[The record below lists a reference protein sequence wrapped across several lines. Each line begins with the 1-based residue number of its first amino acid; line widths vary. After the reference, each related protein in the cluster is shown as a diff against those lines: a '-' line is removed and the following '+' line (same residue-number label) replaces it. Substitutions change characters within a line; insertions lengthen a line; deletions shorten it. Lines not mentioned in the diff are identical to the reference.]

1 MAANADQE
9 TLKSIWTSRFE
20 NGSMRC
26 DPLQEAVD
34 FGIVDH
40 FTPLEVQKLTNND
53 TEFQLRWLMLS
64 DHYEAIAQD
73 PSLQQA
79 AKEMLFDGG
88 VRICDQ
94 LALRLRFVDFSKV
107 CCDRNSSLICS
118 PSRNTPWLLPLC
130 LTTGILFDRILSISD
145 GCEKILRVWT
155 IRSLHFAQFVSE
167 IMGKNISEWQ
177 QSLEPWSKLVD
188 RGFDEVAGSQLLL
201 EIATVATASTAK
213 PDAGAWD
220 KDGFAATKKVV
231 RRLFFARHKGD
242 DVNWWRERLADIT
255 IETTC
260 PCLTVLLSWGTPD
273 LITALKDDVDPI
285 IEKLSSHDWSRLLYM
300 ASLISLGHA

>member
-1 MAANADQE
+1 MRED
-9 TLKSIWTSRFE
+9 LK
-20 NGSMRC
+20 GVD
-26 DPLQEAVD
+26 DPLA
-34 FGIVDH
+34 
-40 FTPLEVQKLTNND
+40 
-53 TEFQLRWLMLS
+53 S
-64 DHYEAIAQD
+64 
-73 PSLQQA
+73 
-79 AKEMLFDGG
+79 
-88 VRICDQ
+88 
-94 LALRLRFVDFSKV
+94 
-107 CCDRNSSLICS
+107 
-118 PSRNTPWLLPLC
+118 
-130 LTTGILFDRILSISD
+130 
-145 GCEKILRVWT
+145 
-155 IRSLHFAQFVSE
+155 FARFVSE
-167 IMGKNISEWQ
+167 IMGKNVSEWQ

-220 KDGFAATKKVV
+220 EDGFAATKKVV

-300 ASLISLGHA
+300 ASLISRATREISTSISEEWFAATGSLSPRMALILIGRVKDQEAARQLSRGFFVDYAGNDTQILGRAAWDRVGGGERWPNRLGPCTALVKARSSGWSSQAVSDFEDAVVNSARGSGKGGALRLRKPLFRIGGDL